1 MKISNKDIRKRRI
14 AIVAAALMLAIC
26 VTAIA
31 IRCASDAFEDAEIE
45 QPADT
50 GAISKYETG
59 SSDPISAGLDSPEP
73 KTDTDFESDSLA
85 SEDPASISIDTKSE
99 RASTHS
105 ANAVSTPPTPND
117 GTSDS
122 SPSKRWVEDTE
133 QVWVVDKAAWTEQ
146 IPIYN
151 TVEVSICNICG
162 ADITGNASAHGKA
175 HMKAGEGSGHH
186 SEVRREIVG
195 YDTVSHKEEGHWETK
210 VVGGHWE

>member
-1 MKISNKDIRKRRI
+1 M
-14 AIVAAALMLAIC
+14 
-26 VTAIA
+26 
-31 IRCASDAFEDAEIE
+31 
-45 QPADT
+45 
-50 GAISKYETG
+50 
-59 SSDPISAGLDSPEP
+59 
-73 KTDTDFESDSLA
+73 
-85 SEDPASISIDTKSE
+85 
-99 RASTHS
+99 
-105 ANAVSTPPTPND
+105 
-117 GTSDS
+117 
-122 SPSKRWVEDTE
+122 EDTE

-175 HMKAGEGSGHH
+175 HMKAGEGSGHN